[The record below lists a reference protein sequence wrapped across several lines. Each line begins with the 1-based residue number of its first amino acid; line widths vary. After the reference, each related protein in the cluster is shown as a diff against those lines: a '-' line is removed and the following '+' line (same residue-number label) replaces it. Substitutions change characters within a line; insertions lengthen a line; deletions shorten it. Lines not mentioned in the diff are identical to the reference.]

1 MISNEVSTKE
11 KFVIEALRLFSEKG
25 YEAVSVAEIASAV
38 GCSAPALYKHYKSK
52 KQLLEAVIEASN
64 KGFEAQME
72 AMHFDFDSNG
82 KDREAFI
89 DMTEEDE
96 IKRLQDM
103 VSYTIHNWFSQA
115 FRKLCTVEQ
124 FHMKELSEAYD
135 LRYVDFPINQY
146 EKIFELWIESGK
158 MKPGNARAMAA
169 LYVGYPLLVIGI
181 CDRDPQKEEECMKK
195 KYQGILDNGKL
206 WHFWMFLII

>member
-25 YEAVSVAEIASAV
+25 YEAVSVAEIAGAV

-169 LYVGYPLLVIGI
+169 LYVGYPMLVIGI

-195 KYQGILDNGKL
+195 IEEHIREFNKQFRNS
-206 WHFWMFLII
+206 

>member
-1 MISNEVSTKE
+1 MISNDVSTKE

-25 YEAVSVAEIASAV
+25 YEAVSVAEIAGAV

-169 LYVGYPLLVIGI
+169 LYVGYPMLVIGI

-195 KYQGILDNGKL
+195 IEEHIREFNKQFRNS
-206 WHFWMFLII
+206 

>member
-64 KGFEAQME
+64 RGFETQME
-72 AMHFDFDSNG
+72 VMHFDFNSDKN
-82 KDREAFI
+82 DREIFI
-89 DMTEEDE
+89 NMTEEDE

-103 VSYTIHNWFSQA
+103 VSYVIHNWFSQA

-169 LYVGYPLLVIGI
+169 LYVGYPMLVIGI

-195 KYQGILDNGKL
+195 IEEHIREFNKQFRNS
-206 WHFWMFLII
+206 

>member
-64 KGFEAQME
+64 RGFETQME
-72 AMHFDFDSNG
+72 VMHFDFNSDKN
-82 KDREAFI
+82 DREIFI
-89 DMTEEDE
+89 NMTEEDE

-103 VSYTIHNWFSQA
+103 VSYVIHNWFSQA

-169 LYVGYPLLVIGI
+169 LYVGYPMLVIGI

-195 KYQGILDNGKL
+195 IEEHIREFNKRFRNS
-206 WHFWMFLII
+206 

>member
-64 KGFEAQME
+64 KGFESQME

-82 KDREAFI
+82 KDRETFI

-169 LYVGYPLLVIGI
+169 LYVGYPMLVIGI

-195 KYQGILDNGKL
+195 IEEHIREFNKQFRNS
-206 WHFWMFLII
+206 

>member
-1 MISNEVSTKE
+1 KVVCIVISNEVSTKE

-25 YEAVSVAEIASAV
+25 YEAVSVAEIAGAV

-169 LYVGYPLLVIGI
+169 LYVGYPMLVIGI

-195 KYQGILDNGKL
+195 IEEHIREFNKQFRNS
-206 WHFWMFLII
+206 

>member
-1 MISNEVSTKE
+1 MVNVNNEVSTKE

-52 KQLLEAVIEASN
+52 KQLLEAIIEASN

-72 AMHFDFDSNG
+72 AMHFDFDAEA
-82 KDREAFI
+82 KDREKFI
-89 DMTEEDE
+89 NMTEEDE

-103 VSYTIHNWFSQA
+103 VSYAIHNWFLQA

-158 MKPGNARAMAA
+158 MKEGNPRAMAE
-169 LYVGYPLLVIGI
+169 LYVGYPMLVIGI
-181 CDRDPQKEEECMKK
+181 CDRDPDKEEECMKRIEEHIREFNK
-195 KYQGILDNGKL
+195 
-206 WHFWMFLII
+206 HFRNS

>member
-25 YEAVSVAEIASAV
+25 YEAVSVAEIAGAV

-169 LYVGYPLLVIGI
+169 LYVGYPMLVIGI
-181 CDRDPQKEEECMKK
+181 CDRDPDKEEECMKK
-195 KYQGILDNGKL
+195 IEEHIREFNKQFRNS
-206 WHFWMFLII
+206 

>member
-1 MISNEVSTKE
+1 MVISNEVSTKE

-25 YEAVSVAEIASAV
+25 YEAVSVAEIAGAV

-169 LYVGYPLLVIGI
+169 LYVGYPMLVIGI

-195 KYQGILDNGKL
+195 IEEHIREFNKQFRNS
-206 WHFWMFLII
+206 

>member
-64 KGFEAQME
+64 RGFETQME
-72 AMHFDFDSNG
+72 AMHFDFNSDEN
-82 KDREAFI
+82 DRELFI
-89 DMTEEDE
+89 NMTEEEE
-96 IKRLQDM
+96 IARLQNM
-103 VSYTIHNWFSQA
+103 VKYTIHNGFSQA

-158 MKPGNARAMAA
+158 MKPGNARAMAG
-169 LYVGYPLLVIGI
+169 LYVGYPLLVVGI

-195 KYQGILDNGKL
+195 IEDHIREFNKQFRNS
-206 WHFWMFLII
+206 

>member
-1 MISNEVSTKE
+1 MTSNEVSTKE

-25 YEAVSVAEIASAV
+25 YEAVSVAEIAGAV

-96 IKRLQDM
+96 IKRLQDI

-169 LYVGYPLLVIGI
+169 LYVGYPMLVIGI

-195 KYQGILDNGKL
+195 IEEHIREFNKQFRNS
-206 WHFWMFLII
+206 

>member
-25 YEAVSVAEIASAV
+25 YEAVSVAEIAGAV

-169 LYVGYPLLVIGI
+169 LYVGYPMLVIGI

-195 KYQGILDNGKL
+195 IEEHIREFNKRFRNS
-206 WHFWMFLII
+206 

>member
-82 KDREAFI
+82 KDRETFI

-169 LYVGYPLLVIGI
+169 LYVGYPMLVIGI

-195 KYQGILDNGKL
+195 IEEHIREFNKQFRNS
-206 WHFWMFLII
+206 

>member
-11 KFVIEALRLFSEKG
+11 KFVIEALRLLSEKG
-25 YEAVSVAEIASAV
+25 YEAVSVAEIAGAV

-169 LYVGYPLLVIGI
+169 LYVGYPMLVIGI

-195 KYQGILDNGKL
+195 IEEHIREFNKQFRNS
-206 WHFWMFLII
+206 

>member
-25 YEAVSVAEIASAV
+25 YEAVSVAEIAGAV

-82 KDREAFI
+82 KDRKAFI

-169 LYVGYPLLVIGI
+169 LYVGYPMLVIGI

-195 KYQGILDNGKL
+195 IEEHIREFNKRFRNS
-206 WHFWMFLII
+206 

>member
-25 YEAVSVAEIASAV
+25 YEAVSVAEIAGAV

-64 KGFEAQME
+64 RGFETQME
-72 AMHFDFDSNG
+72 AMHFDFNSDEN
-82 KDREAFI
+82 DREFFI
-89 DMTEEDE
+89 NMTEEDE

-169 LYVGYPLLVIGI
+169 LYVGYPMLVIGI

-195 KYQGILDNGKL
+195 IEEHIREFNKQFRNS
-206 WHFWMFLII
+206 

>member
-1 MISNEVSTKE
+1 MIRHEVSTKE

-25 YEAVSVAEIASAV
+25 YEAVSVAEIAGAV

-169 LYVGYPLLVIGI
+169 LYVGYPMLVIGI

-195 KYQGILDNGKL
+195 IEEHIREFNKQFRNS
-206 WHFWMFLII
+206 

>member
-25 YEAVSVAEIASAV
+25 YEAVSVAEIAGAV

-195 KYQGILDNGKL
+195 IEEHIREFNKQFRNS
-206 WHFWMFLII
+206 

>member
-1 MISNEVSTKE
+1 VISNEVSTNE

-25 YEAVSVAEIASAV
+25 YEAVSVAEIAGAV

-96 IKRLQDM
+96 IKRLQDI
-103 VSYTIHNWFSQA
+103 VSYAIHNWFSQA

-169 LYVGYPLLVIGI
+169 LYVGYPMLVIGI

-195 KYQGILDNGKL
+195 IEEHIREFNKQFRNS
-206 WHFWMFLII
+206 

>member
-1 MISNEVSTKE
+1 MTSNEVSTKE

-25 YEAVSVAEIASAV
+25 YEAVSVAEIAGAV

-169 LYVGYPLLVIGI
+169 LYVGYPMLVIGI

-195 KYQGILDNGKL
+195 IEEHIREFNKQFRNS
-206 WHFWMFLII
+206 

>member
-1 MISNEVSTKE
+1 MTSNEVSMKE

-25 YEAVSVAEIASAV
+25 YEAVSVAEIAGAV

-195 KYQGILDNGKL
+195 IEEHIREFNKQFRNS
-206 WHFWMFLII
+206 

>member
-25 YEAVSVAEIASAV
+25 YEAVSVAEIAGAV

-169 LYVGYPLLVIGI
+169 LYVGYPMLVIGI
-181 CDRDPQKEEECMKK
+181 CDRNPQKEEECMKK
-195 KYQGILDNGKL
+195 IEEHIREFNKQFRNS
-206 WHFWMFLII
+206 

>member
-25 YEAVSVAEIASAV
+25 YEAVSVAEIAGAV

-64 KGFEAQME
+64 KGFETQME

-169 LYVGYPLLVIGI
+169 LYVGYPMLVIGI

-195 KYQGILDNGKL
+195 IEEHIREFNKQFRNS
-206 WHFWMFLII
+206 

>member
-1 MISNEVSTKE
+1 MISNDVSTKE

-103 VSYTIHNWFSQA
+103 VNYTIHNWFSQA

-195 KYQGILDNGKL
+195 IEEHIREFNKQFRNS
-206 WHFWMFLII
+206 

>member
-11 KFVIEALRLFSEKG
+11 KFVIEALILFSEKG

-64 KGFEAQME
+64 RGFETQME
-72 AMHFDFDSNG
+72 VMHFDFNSDKN
-82 KDREAFI
+82 DREIFI
-89 DMTEEDE
+89 NMTEEDE

-103 VSYTIHNWFSQA
+103 VSYVIHNWFSQA

-169 LYVGYPLLVIGI
+169 LYVGYPMLVIGI

-195 KYQGILDNGKL
+195 IEEHIREFNKRFRNS
-206 WHFWMFLII
+206 

>member
-11 KFVIEALRLFSEKG
+11 KFVIEALRLFAEKG
-25 YEAVSVAEIASAV
+25 YEAVSVAEIAGAV

-169 LYVGYPLLVIGI
+169 LYVGYPMLVIGI

-195 KYQGILDNGKL
+195 IEEHIREFNKQFRNS
-206 WHFWMFLII
+206 

>member
-25 YEAVSVAEIASAV
+25 YEAVSVAEIAGAV

-64 KGFEAQME
+64 KGFESQME

-169 LYVGYPLLVIGI
+169 LYVGYPMLVIGI

-195 KYQGILDNGKL
+195 IEEHIREFNKQFRNS
-206 WHFWMFLII
+206 

>member
-11 KFVIEALRLFSEKG
+11 KFVIEALRLFSEQG
-25 YEAVSVAEIASAV
+25 YEAVSVAEIAGAV

-169 LYVGYPLLVIGI
+169 LYVGYPMLVIGI

-195 KYQGILDNGKL
+195 IEEHIREFNKQFRNS
-206 WHFWMFLII
+206 

>member
-1 MISNEVSTKE
+1 MISNDVSTKE

-96 IKRLQDM
+96 IKRLKDM
-103 VSYTIHNWFSQA
+103 ERYTIHNWFSQA
-115 FRKLCTVEQ
+115 CRKLCTVEQ

-158 MKPGNARAMAA
+158 MKPGNTRAMAA
-169 LYVGYPLLVIGI
+169 IYVGYPLLVIGI

-195 KYQGILDNGKL
+195 IEEHIREFNKQFRNS
-206 WHFWMFLII
+206 